1 MISGRFGEIGELFF
15 DIALVAADGEQFPI
29 EVLLDTGFITGW
41 LALDIQ
47 DIETLGWSVI
57 DTNHIMQMARGEDY
71 FDVYEGKVVVDGQE
85 YIIPVLSGD
94 GIPETILGLQ
104 WLKILPLAVNFEAS
118 ILTLG

>member
-1 MISGRFGEIGELFF
+1 MISGRFGEIGQLFF
-15 DIALVAADGEQFPI
+15 DIDLVAGDGEQFPV

-47 DIETLGWSVI
+47 DIEILGWNLIERDS
-57 DTNHIMQMARGEDY
+57 IMQMARGEDT
-71 FDVYEGKVVVDGQE
+71 FDVYEGKVLVDGQE
-85 YIIPVLSGD
+85 YIIPVLAGD

-104 WLKILPLAVNFEAS
+104 WLRILPLVVNFETS

>member
-1 MISGRFGEIGELFF
+1 MISGRFGEIGQLFF
-15 DIALVAADGEQFPI
+15 DIDLVAGDGEQFPI

-47 DIETLGWSVI
+47 DIEILGWNLIERDS
-57 DTNHIMQMARGEDY
+57 IMQMARGEEY

-85 YIIPVLSGD
+85 YIIPVLAGD

-104 WLKILPLAVNFEAS
+104 WLKILPLTVNFEAS

>member
-1 MISGRFGEIGELFF
+1 MISGKFGEIGQLFF
-15 DIALVAADGEQFPI
+15 DIDLVTGDREQFPI

-47 DIETLGWSVI
+47 DIEILGWNVIERDSV
-57 DTNHIMQMARGEDY
+57 MQMARGEEY
-71 FDVYEGKVVVDGQE
+71 FDVYEGKVIVDGQE
-85 YIIPVLSGD
+85 YIIPVLTGD

-104 WLKILPLAVNFEAS
+104 WLKILPLTVNFEAS

>member
-1 MISGRFGEIGELFF
+1 MISGRFGEIGQLFF
-15 DIALVAADGEQFPI
+15 DIDLVAGDGEQFPI

-47 DIETLGWSVI
+47 DIEILGWNLIERDS
-57 DTNHIMQMARGEDY
+57 IMQMARGEEY

-85 YIIPVLSGD
+85 YIIPVLAGD

-104 WLKILPLAVNFEAS
+104 WLQ
-118 ILTLG
+118 